1 MRGSQSGGAGCC
13 EEVKKRSCRFI
24 FHPSFPLLILAFS
37 PAMKVRTA
45 VKRLCDTCRI
55 VLRRGRVYVVC
66 KANPKVVC
74 VVRGCGRRAG
84 AEACG

>member
-1 MRGSQSGGAGCC
+1 
-13 EEVKKRSCRFI
+13 
-24 FHPSFPLLILAFS
+24 
-37 PAMKVRTA
+37 MKVRTA

-74 VVRGCGRRAG
+74 VGRGCGRRAG
-84 AEACG
+84 AEAYG